1 MSMNI
6 KSEEAH
12 RLAKQLSQMIG
23 KSLTATVEDALREKY
38 YRESKDRDVDLR
50 RKQARAIIERSG
62 PTPRGLTSDHSD
74 LYDEI
79 GLPK

>member
-12 RLAKQLSQMIG
+12 RLAKQLSRMTG
-23 KSLTATVEDALREKY
+23 ESLTTTVEKALREKY
-38 YRESKDRDVDLR
+38 YRESKDRDIELR
-50 RKQARAIIERSG
+50 RKQVRAIVERSG
-62 PTPRGLTSDHSD
+62 PTPKGLTSDHSD

>member
-6 KSEEAH
+6 KSDEAH
-12 RLAKQLSQMIG
+12 RLAKQLSQMTG
-23 KSLTATVEDALREKY
+23 KSLTSIVEEALREKY
-38 YRESKDRDVDLR
+38 LREHQDRDIEWR
-50 RKQARAIIERSG
+50 RRQARAIIERSG
-62 PTPRGLTSDHSD
+62 PTPKGLTSDHSD